1 MTFLKQISLET
12 ISAGG
17 LGGGNEL
24 EDRTASCN
32 KIQNMLILPRFENS
46 VKNKINEIKTKVILI
61 SLVTLLASQL
71 RFRISRF
78 LDYQRSK
85 ETFATHTVEGHDEAQ
100 SVCDEM

>member
-1 MTFLKQISLET
+1 MTFLKKSVLRQYRQ
-12 ISAGG
+12 A
-17 LGGGNEL
+17 GGGNKL
-24 EDRTASCN
+24 EDRTAATKYKICSFCRVS
-32 KIQNMLILPRFENS
+32 KIQLKTKL
-46 VKNKINEIKTKVILI
+46 NEIKTKVILI

>member
-1 MTFLKQISLET
+1 MLVTERMTFLKQISLET

-17 LGGGNEL
+17 RRERVVGEP
-24 EDRTASCN
+24 DSCN

-85 ETFATHTVEGHDEAQ
+85 ETFVTHT
-100 SVCDEM
+100 

>member
-1 MTFLKQISLET
+1 MTFLKKISLET

-17 LGGGNEL
+17 RRERVGGP
-24 EDRTASCN
+24 DSCN